1 MTIQP
6 LGFLD
11 TSVFTAM
18 YVMKHAKL
26 TDNGILKLR
35 DFKDDET
42 ETSDLPI
49 LREWKSARAVLAR
62 IRASAAPFFEGQ
74 TPILGR
80 AWIEVLPP
88 ESGTPWAI
96 EVDDYADAHRR
107 TRTCLIPN
115 PGAISYSGGA
125 AANLLVGMVNLID
138 HRALC
143 SEING
148 GEHPRVHLI
157 VDIKVPVDDAEPEVE
172 A

>member
-18 YVMKHAKL
+18 YVMKHAKAV
-26 TDNGILKLR
+26 DNGILKLR

-42 ETSDLPI
+42 DPSDLAI
-49 LREWKSARAVLAR
+49 LREWKSARALLAR
-62 IRASAAPFFEGQ
+62 IRSAAAPFFEGI
-74 TPILGR
+74 TPVLGR
-80 AWIEVLPP
+80 AWIEVVPP

-96 EVDDYADAHRR
+96 EADDYAEAHRR

-143 SEING
+143 SEINS

-157 VDIKVPVDDAEPEVE
+157 VDIKVPIEDVPNDSEP
-172 A
+172 

>member
-1 MTIQP
+1 MSIQP
-6 LGFLD
+6 LGYLD

-26 TDNGILKLR
+26 VDNGILRLR
-35 DFKDDET
+35 DFKDDEPEAT
-42 ETSDLPI
+42 DLPI
-49 LREWKSARAVLAR
+49 LREWKSARALLAR
-62 IRASAAPFFEGQ
+62 IRASAAPFFDGQ
-74 TPILGR
+74 VPSLGR
-80 AWIEVLPP
+80 AWVEVLPP
-88 ESGTPWAI
+88 LSGTPWSM
-96 EVDDYADAHRR
+96 ESDDYADAHRR

-125 AANLLVGMVNLID
+125 GANLLVGMVNLVD

-143 SEING
+143 SEINS

-157 VDIKVPVDDAEPEVE
+157 VDVKVPVDDADPD